1 MAFGPSSGSG
11 QAVCISSWQ
20 IILYNNQND
29 NKMVQVVAGVDIGGT
44 NTIFGLADITGKV
57 ISESRILT
65 RDYPDISDFVIALS
79 DGINKLRK
87 EGHDLIGIGIGA
99 PNAHYYKG
107 TIELAPNL
115 PWKGVIP
122 LAEMMNKRS
131 GVPVVVTNDANAAAV
146 GEMVFGGAKNMKNF
160 IVLTLGTGLGSG
172 IVINGEVVYGH
183 TAFAGE
189 LGHTTVV
196 PGGRECGCGKK
207 GCLETYASASGLV
220 RTVLQLLSE
229 IKNESSMRDIA
240 PSALTSKIVAEAAA
254 NKDPVAIKAMNY
266 TAEMLGLA
274 IINSVA
280 FSSPEAVFLF
290 GGLTKAGDILFNP
303 VREYVDKNVMP
314 IFKGTVSI
322 LPSGISESNA
332 AVLGA
337 AALAWNELKKQ

>member
-1 MAFGPSSGSG
+1 M
-11 QAVCISSWQ
+11 
-20 IILYNNQND
+20 
-29 NKMVQVVAGVDIGGT
+29 KQVVAGVDIGGT
-44 NTIFGLADITGKV
+44 NTIFGLADSSGKV
-57 ISESRILT
+57 LAEGRILT
-65 RDYPDISDFVIALS
+65 KDYPDIRKFVAALS
-79 DGINKLRK
+79 EAINKLRK
-87 EGHDLIGIGIGA
+87 KDIELIGIGIGA

-115 PWKGVIP
+115 PWKGVVP
-122 LAEMMNKRS
+122 LAELMRKKNE
-131 GVPVVVTNDANAAAV
+131 VHVVVTNDANAAAV
-146 GEMVFGGAKNMKNF
+146 GEMMFGGAKSMKNF

-196 PGGRECGCGKK
+196 PGGRECGCGRK

-229 IKNESSMRDIA
+229 FKEESSLRDIP
-240 PSALTSKIVAEAAA
+240 PSGLTSKIIAEAAA
-254 NKDPVAIKAMNY
+254 KKDPIALEAMDY
-266 TAEMLGLA
+266 TAEMLAFG
-274 IINSVA
+274 IINSVV

-303 VREYVDKNVMP
+303 VRKYVDENVMP
-314 IFKGTVSI
+314 IFKGTVRI

-332 AVLGA
+332 AVIGA
-337 AALAWNELKKQ
+337 AALAWNELKK